1 MKLPLIFWTLAAIAY
16 SQETQ
21 VKACAVLIAGP
32 AASDTDRIQQSLN
45 LCSPGQAVI
54 LKANGANPAFH
65 SGPLILP
72 RGVTLFIDRGVTLY
86 ASRNPRDYDLAP
98 GSCG

>member
-65 SGPLILP
+65 CHGLGGLKPSPLGDGFSK
-72 RGVTLFIDRGVTLY
+72 RAGY
-86 ASRNPRDYDLAP
+86 
-98 GSCG
+98 